1 MPRAERLLELAD
13 FLRRR
18 GSTTIDEIAR
28 ELAISA
34 RTAFRDVATLRA
46 RGLPILGDSGPGGG
60 VRLDPAYRAPVHFTI
75 AEIVGIWL
83 TARLARETSDLPW
96 SNAATNALSKLLTNL
111 PAGKAGDL
119 RQICR
124 RVIVG
129 PPASEK
135 TRGGAAGAPQELL
148 HIFEDAFS
156 NRQTIKFDYID
167 KNGKC
172 SRRTVEPHGLLVQP
186 PVWYILSWDVEQ
198 REPRTFRMDR
208 IARPRIW
215 RTTTFRPDLDI
226 VRVQIPKTDQ
236 WRPLLGS
243 L

>member
-1 MPRAERLLELAD
+1 MPRAERLIELAD

-18 GSTTIDEIAR
+18 DAVTIDDIAR
-28 ELAISA
+28 ELGVSA
-34 RTAFRDVATLRA
+34 RTVFRDVASLRS

-60 VRLDPAYRAPVHFTI
+60 VRLDPAHRAPVHFTI
-75 AEIVGIWL
+75 SEIVGIWL

-96 SNAATNALSKLLTNL
+96 SNAATNALSKLLTSL
-111 PAGKAGDL
+111 PAGKAENL
-119 RQICR
+119 RRLCR

-135 TRGGAAGAPQELL
+135 TRGGAGGAPPELL
-148 HIFEDAFS
+148 QIFEEAFS
-156 NRQTIKFDYID
+156 NGHAIKFDYVN
-167 KNGKC
+167 KNGGS

-186 PVWYILSWDVEQ
+186 PVWYILSRDIEQ

-215 RTTTFRPDLDI
+215 RATTFRPDLEI
-226 VRVQIPKTDQ
+226 LRVQIPKTNQ